1 MAHLTSSFAVLA
13 VKGLVELSRI
23 KLLRLCVI
31 VQKNIRL
38 QLLGVDVNNLRRKP
52 KKNNVEDYF
61 KGPP

>member
-1 MAHLTSSFAVLA
+1 MCDST
-13 VKGLVELSRI
+13 
-23 KLLRLCVI
+23 
-31 VQKNIRL
+31 KNIRL